1 MGARPRIRKP
11 KSTLA
16 ARARGGVSRT
26 STARCLCRAPSGAAI
41 RRRTRPGRVRTRS
54 DFSPAHARS
63 PLPLRAAVLL
73 CGCADEH
80 FRASGER
87 KGRHSGATD
96 RPFAAAGSQPQGM
109 RAGCVLAAPI
119 LGILHFA
126 RRGIALHTP
135 SLLSH
140 LFALFRSSRRRT
152 GWWLTGD
159 YKLSVYLGADGCLLA
174 LCFPVSNSAQRSARR
189 PIARLLMR
197 AYRPHHTSPKQNAI
211 ANTYHYLYS
220 GGRSHHLAAH
230 SLARTQPLARHELLA
245 IIMHKSRPPS
255 LITR

>member
-1 MGARPRIRKP
+1 MRWGEYAWALVHASASRNLRWRLVPAVVSLGARNCSVLPASAGAIC
-11 KSTLA
+11 
-16 ARARGGVSRT
+16 ARA
-26 STARCLCRAPSGAAI
+26 
-41 RRRTRPGRVRTRS
+41 RVRTRS
-54 DFSPAHARS
+54 DFSPARVS
-63 PLPLRAAVLL
+63 LPLRAAVLL

-159 YKLSVYLGADGCLLA
+159 DKLSVYLGADGCLWRSVS
-174 LCFPVSNSAQRSARR
+174 LCRTPRKGRR
-189 PIARLLMR
+189 GGQSR
-197 AYRPHHTSPKQNAI
+197 AFSC
-211 ANTYHYLYS
+211 
-220 GGRSHHLAAH
+220 
-230 SLARTQPLARHELLA
+230 ARTDRT
-245 IIMHKSRPPS
+245 
-255 LITR
+255 TRAQSPR

>member
-41 RRRTRPGRVRTRS
+41 RRRTRPAVRTRS

-87 KGRHSGATD
+87 KGLHSGATD

-159 YKLSVYLGADGCLLA
+159 DKLSVYLGADGCLWRSVS
-174 LCFPVSNSAQRSARR
+174 LCRTPRKGRR
-189 PIARLLMR
+189 GGQSR
-197 AYRPHHTSPKQNAI
+197 AFSC
-211 ANTYHYLYS
+211 
-220 GGRSHHLAAH
+220 
-230 SLARTQPLARHELLA
+230 ARTDRTTRAQ
-245 IIMHKSRPPS
+245 SRTPS
-255 LITR
+255 LILIITFILGGAATTLQPIRWRGHSR